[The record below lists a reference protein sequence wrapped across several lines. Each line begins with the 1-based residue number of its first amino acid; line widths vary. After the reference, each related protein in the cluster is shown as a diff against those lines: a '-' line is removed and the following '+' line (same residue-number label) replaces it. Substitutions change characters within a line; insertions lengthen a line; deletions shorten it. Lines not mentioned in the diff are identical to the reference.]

1 MHLCS
6 FHPTSSIFIHHVGQ
20 APCQS
25 LQCVSS
31 LTTSRVSCDAR
42 NGEGNLQ
49 TFSQIWGN
57 RCPRFPKKFIHSVA
71 VWIAWPYHENN
82 LPGKEDGAKG
92 FWGPAGPTLWEPV
105 PCNREFN
112 KTRRWSK
119 LIYDCAQT
127 NKFTKVVH
135 PLELL
140 GDCHGACW
148 LHCDN
153 HPNCVTKEVPSGLV
167 VGTDMVVD
175 YIMVTMR
182 GLFCFSW

>member
-6 FHPTSSIFIHHVGQ
+6 FHPTSSIFIHHVAQ

-57 RCPRFPKKFIHSVA
+57 RYPRFSNKFIHSVA
-71 VWIAWPYHENN
+71 AWIAWPYHENN

-119 LIYDCAQT
+119 LIVHKQINLPRLSILWNCWVIAMVPAGSTVIITQIVSPK
-127 NKFTKVVH
+127 KFPV
-135 PLELL
+135 
-140 GDCHGACW
+140 AW
-148 LHCDN
+148 
-153 HPNCVTKEVPSGLV
+153 
-167 VGTDMVVD
+167 
-175 YIMVTMR
+175 
-182 GLFCFSW
+182 